1 MEQTLPSQNVFNLMV
16 DVTKNWCN
24 TQIGT
29 LSAWDDKLGNWT
41 DVNETLTKAQI
52 SDPIETKGADGR
64 YYLDSVAYEQWLD
77 EGSPTT
83 GALHDTVDEQ
93 CLMVTGYSIDDYN
106 TYVSDPSK
114 LGAPA
119 RVGLQQVATGSS
131 MDDFISA
138 NFANGNSDYLNAI
151 SSTFMVYVEGLLG
164 EKDSDEDSYSTN
176 MTTLNSI
183 ASTQSA
189 KANSEEQP
197 SSNAVNTEGSIIQQT
212 TSSSNVITGANQQL
226 QDVLSSL
233 ISSGMG
239 KF

>member
-1 MEQTLPSQNVFNLMV
+1 
-16 DVTKNWCN
+16 
-24 TQIGT
+24 
-29 LSAWDDKLGNWT
+29 
-41 DVNETLTKAQI
+41 
-52 SDPIETKGADGR
+52 
-64 YYLDSVAYEQWLD
+64 
-77 EGSPTT
+77 
-83 GALHDTVDEQ
+83 
-93 CLMVTGYSIDDYN
+93 MVTGYSIDDYN